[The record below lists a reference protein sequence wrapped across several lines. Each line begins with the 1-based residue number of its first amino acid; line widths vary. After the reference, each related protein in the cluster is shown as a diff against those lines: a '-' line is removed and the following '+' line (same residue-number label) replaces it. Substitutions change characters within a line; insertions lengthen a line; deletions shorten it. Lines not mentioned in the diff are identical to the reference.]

1 MPFGTRSLPFSNSL
15 MKPLPRHGSTFM
27 IISLHAPS
35 RHGGVVHQLEEVGML
50 TAKIDLL
57 MKKLEDP
64 TSIMSK
70 LSMPDSRVK
79 SAEKQDTCVLIARRS
94 IRTLTL
100 LVTPTLLI
108 KALVLGGISLVFHST
123 TAKRVVVGKTS
134 IEVNH
139 FSRKLFGIS

>member
-1 MPFGTRSLPFSNSL
+1 
-15 MKPLPRHGSTFM
+15 
-27 IISLHAPS
+27 
-35 RHGGVVHQLEEVGML
+35 ML

-94 IRTLTL
+94 VRTLTL